1 MAGNGMLPTALQ
13 GLSSLSG
20 TPLNAALGDLAG
32 QTPGAFE
39 LGAFQAGG
47 AFLGLML
54 DPFADGRGGSFV
66 GAPAAYAYAGDESA
80 APAARAL
87 AALVPA
93 GQGAPA
99 ASPYTAWGS
108 AYGGGGSLAGDSTLG
123 TARTSSSYYGMA
135 AGVDYRARPGLTIG
149 VAVGGGGTGFSAQGL
164 LGGSAQFAQ
173 FGLYGHYQQGPL
185 YLSTALAGSAFQ
197 VSATRADAY
206 GFVGAQTASF
216 TVPALS
222 MRNEVGYGLDAAGG
236 LRLTP
241 YLAHQIQTAFLPSYV
256 ESSSFAPAASLFYDS
271 RRTYDDRTEFGARF
285 EQVYAQPC
293 GTVKLLGR
301 VAYAHDVTNAGVSN
315 VSFVAMP
322 GGGSFASYAAKIA
335 PDNALATLGADYR
348 LRGGWSLAG
357 KLDGQF
363 ASSGAMFAAQASL
376 RKTW

>member
-1 MAGNGMLPTALQ
+1 MPATR
-13 GLSSLSG
+13 S
-20 TPLNAALGDLAG
+20 PLR
-32 QTPGAFE
+32 P
-39 LGAFQAGG
+39 
-47 AFLGLML
+47 
-54 DPFADGRGGSFV
+54 
-66 GAPAAYAYAGDESA
+66 
-80 APAARAL
+80 RAL
-87 AALVPA
+87 AALGP
-93 GQGAPA
+93 GQGASA

-108 AYGGGGSLAGDSTLG
+108 AYGGGGSLAGDTALG

-149 VAVGGGGTGFSAQGL
+149 AAVGGGGTGFSAQGL

-241 YLAHQIQTAFLPSYV
+241 YLAHQIQTAFLPSYA

-271 RRTYDDRTEFGARF
+271 RRSYDDRTEFGARF
-285 EQVYAQPC
+285 DQVYAQPY
-293 GTVKLLGR
+293 GTVKLFGR
-301 VAYAHDVTNAGVSN
+301 VAYAHDVSNAGVSN

-322 GGGSFASYAAKIA
+322 SGGSFTSYSAKIA

-348 LRGGWSLAG
+348 LRGGWSLVG

-363 ASSGAMFAAQASL
+363 ASSGTIVAAQASL